1 MRFIRKIVIDN
12 FQSHKHSEFLFKQ
25 GLNVI
30 VGPSDSGKSAVV
42 RALKWVLYNEP
53 AGDFFI
59 REGEKECSVIVEF
72 NEGTVLQRYRS
83 KSRNGYLLK
92 SADMEEMRF
101 EGIGSGVPQEISEI
115 TGIFK
120 INLDSDSTS
129 ALNLGEQ
136 LEGPFLL
143 SEKPS
148 TRANAIGRLVG
159 VDLIDDALRDVLK
172 DIRNLNIRKKDFEE
186 SVSRIDEELS
196 AFSYLDE
203 LKNKSKSAEQ
213 VLSDLFLNT
222 ELLTKL
228 EKYMEQLDTIKI
240 EKIKHTE
247 IITRIG
253 DVSAA
258 SMNVEMIENWIMIF
272 GLLNKYDDSLSRLE
286 AEKESLQLMSIKLQ
300 HLNECGTIE
309 KSVEHLRKRLSEL
322 IQYYDTLTNNIKE
335 QSKLKGELEGY
346 RDFAKTENEIRDF
359 ETSLHQYNKLHKLSS
374 EYSAVQDG
382 LRKGRKFVERL
393 DAYLVVEQDT
403 SRLNDYYKSLIN
415 LETAKKALETS
426 ESEKNSLNKSLSFNK
441 NEYDNKLKSYSELLT
456 RLGKC
461 PYCLSDISSATI
473 DHLINNHLG
482 GK

>member
-1 MRFIRKIVIDN
+1 M
-12 FQSHKHSEFLFKQ
+12 LF
-25 GLNVI
+25 
-30 VGPSDSGKSAVV
+30 
-42 RALKWVLYNEP
+42 R
-53 AGDFFI
+53 
-59 REGEKECSVIVEF
+59 
-72 NEGTVLQRYRS
+72 
-83 KSRNGYLLK
+83 
-92 SADMEEMRF
+92 
-101 EGIGSGVPQEISEI
+101 
-115 TGIFK
+115 
-120 INLDSDSTS
+120 
-129 ALNLGEQ
+129 
-136 LEGPFLL
+136 
-143 SEKPS
+143 
-148 TRANAIGRLVG
+148 
-159 VDLIDDALRDVLK
+159 
-172 DIRNLNIRKKDFEE
+172 
-186 SVSRIDEELS
+186 
-196 AFSYLDE
+196 
-203 LKNKSKSAEQ
+203 
-213 VLSDLFLNT
+213 
-222 ELLTKL
+222 
-228 EKYMEQLDTIKI
+228 
-240 EKIKHTE
+240 
-247 IITRIG
+247 
-253 DVSAA
+253 
-258 SMNVEMIENWIMIF
+258 
-272 GLLNKYDDSLSRLE
+272 SLSRLE

-359 ETSLHQYNKLHKLSS
+359 ESSLHQYNKLHKLSS